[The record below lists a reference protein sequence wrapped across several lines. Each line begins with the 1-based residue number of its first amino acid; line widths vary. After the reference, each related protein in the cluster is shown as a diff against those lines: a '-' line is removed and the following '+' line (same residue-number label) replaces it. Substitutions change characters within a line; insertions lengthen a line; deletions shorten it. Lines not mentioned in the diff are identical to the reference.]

1 MSERT
6 ELLSI
11 CYHADDDTGLYH
23 IGEIDFG
30 VNARLESYIEKYG
43 YKGVEEILA
52 MLGHLAWEVKDC
64 FYKINRKTEVK
75 EEENEKPLI
84 CSYKSSCHGPDI
96 YLSCF
101 RKERC
106 KYKKFIDDLK
116 EINNS

>member
-11 CYHADDDTGLYH
+11 CYHADDDTGLHH

-64 FYKINRKTEVK
+64 FYKINGRTETK
-75 EEENEKPLI
+75 EENEKP
-84 CSYKSSCHGPDI
+84 SCNGPDMD
-96 YLSCF
+96 LPCF
-101 RKERC
+101 
-106 KYKKFIDDLK
+106 
-116 EINNS
+116 